1 MWYGIYVA
9 YLIWLLFLL
18 INISIS
24 DADNITSHLKPNND
38 SDTQM
43 RDNRLQVDTGY
54 NSYHKIQY
62 FSFLRIPIKHIRNSV
77 QTYK

>member
-9 YLIWLLFLL
+9 YLIWLLFLS

-24 DADNITSHLKPNND
+24 NANNITSHLKPNND
-38 SDTQM
+38 IDTQM
-43 RDNRLQVDTGY
+43 RDNRLQVDNGY
-54 NSYHKIQY
+54 NSYHEIKY
-62 FSFLRIPIKHIRNSV
+62 FSFLRIPIKNIHNSI